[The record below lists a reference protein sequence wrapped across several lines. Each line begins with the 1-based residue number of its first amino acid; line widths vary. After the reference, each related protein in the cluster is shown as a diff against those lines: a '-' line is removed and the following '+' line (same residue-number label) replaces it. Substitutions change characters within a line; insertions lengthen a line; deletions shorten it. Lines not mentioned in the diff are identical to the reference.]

1 MKIAQHLAEKVA
13 LTAAFVGLGVVLFAA
28 AMTEHLDYDEEQYVA
43 GAYFARGLSVYRDFV
58 SFQPPP
64 YTWIMAA
71 VFDVVGDWYLLT
83 ARAVTWVFAFGA
95 CALLYSLLASCGTG
109 RVGALALVL
118 GFATSPF
125 TQGPL
130 VADPKRHH
138 ALVLPARSVAALSG
152 PGWRVLTERGAI
164 NA

>member
-13 LTAAFVGLGVVLFAA
+13 LTAALVGLGVVLFAA

-43 GAYFARGLSVYRDFV
+43 GAYFARGLSVYRDFI

-64 YTWIMAA
+64 YTWMLSA
-71 VFDVVGDWYLLT
+71 VFEVVGGGYLLT

-109 RVGALALVL
+109 RVGAFVLVL
-118 GFATSPF
+118 GFVTSPF

-130 VADPKRHH
+130 VQTRNDIMPLFFLLA
-138 ALVLPARSVAALSG
+138 AIAALSR